1 MDRIRVASMQYY
13 IRPVRAFEQFAD
25 QVGSLVETA
34 KDYKCQLAV
43 FPEYFTVQ
51 LLTLGDVKRPIQE
64 QIRDLSKQVPR
75 YMELMSGLAR
85 KHKMYICA
93 GTIPVHEPDDD
104 RIYNEC
110 FFFSPKG
117 EYGIQ
122 GKVHMTRFED
132 EEWMISPRGGLK
144 IFETAF
150 GKVVVL
156 ICYDV
161 EFPENVRALA
171 LAGADL
177 VLVPTALMA
186 PYGFIPR
193 AMVPTRAY
201 ENQVFL
207 AYANRCGREG
217 AFEYYGE
224 SCVIGPDGA
233 ELARAG
239 AGEALITA
247 DLDRERLAA
256 SRALNTYLPDR
267 RPEIYGALARP
278 AAGPRAT
285 ARDR

>member
-1 MDRIRVASMQYY
+1 MMGPEEVAPHHMRIAIYQGPGRAGDTASNLARMVAAAADAA
-13 IRPVRAFEQFAD
+13 RAGA
-25 QVGSLVETA
+25 GL
-34 KDYKCQLAV
+34 LV
-43 FPEYFTVQ
+43 FPEVFV
-51 LLTLGDVKRPIQE
+51 
-64 QIRDLSKQVPR
+64 
-75 YMELMSGLAR
+75 SGYNIGAAALAR
-85 KHKMYICA
+85 AAQAADGPAAERLAAAARETGVALLYGYAERA
-93 GTIPVHEPDDD
+93 GDAVYNAAQLIDGRGERLANHRKSHLFGDLDRVAFTAGGGEPVLADLDGW
-104 RIYNEC
+104 RA
-110 FFFSPKG
+110 
-117 EYGIQ
+117 GI
-122 GKVHMTRFED
+122 
-132 EEWMISPRGGLK
+132 
-144 IFETAF
+144 
-150 GKVVVL
+150 L

-247 DLDRERLAA
+247 DLDRERLAT